1 MIRFDHVTKQY
12 PDGTHAVEDLS
23 MQMPTGKITVLVG
36 SSGCGKTTTLRM
48 VNRMIEPTAGT
59 ITIDDR
65 DVASLPAHELRR
77 GIGYVIQQVG
87 LFPHRKVI
95 DNVTTVPML
104 LGWDKKKARQRARD
118 LLDLVG
124 LPGNFADRYPGQL
137 SGGQQQR
144 VGVAR
149 ALAADPPVLLM
160 DEPFGAVDPI
170 VRAQLQQQFLKLQTD
185 LHKTI
190 VFVTHDIDEAV
201 LLGDKIAVLSV
212 GASIQQFAPPG
223 EMLARP
229 ANEFVADFL
238 GNDRGLKL
246 LSLVP
251 ATDVSVEDVSSVERV
266 NGWRLLTDEARHPI
280 GWANGHGHAPIPVTG
295 IRPTDSARSL
305 LDAAVSA
312 PSGCAVRVDAA
323 GEVVGV
329 VRYETIG
336 KLLAERLQGVTP

>member
-12 PDGTHAVEDLS
+12 PDGTKAVDDLS
-23 MQMPTGKITVLVG
+23 MEMATGQITVLVG
-36 SSGCGKTTTLRM
+36 SSGSGKTTTLRM
-48 VNRMIEPTAGT
+48 INRMIEPTSGT

-65 DVASLPAHELRR
+65 DISRVPTHELRR

-95 DNVTTVPML
+95 DNITTVPIL
-104 LGWDKKKARQRARD
+104 LGWDRKKARARAMD
-118 LLDLVG
+118 LLQLVG
-124 LPGNFADRYPGQL
+124 LPANFAGRYPAQL

-170 VRAQLQQQFLKLQTD
+170 VRAQLQREFLRLQRD

-201 LLGDKIAVLSV
+201 LLGDMIAVLST
-212 GASIQQFAPPG
+212 GAHVEQLAPPTD
-223 EMLARP
+223 MLAWP

-238 GNDRGLKL
+238 GHDRGLKL

-251 ATDVSVEDVSSVERV
+251 ATDVAVDALNGTPV
-266 NGWRLLTDEARHPI
+266 NGWRLVTDTDRHPV
-280 GWANGHGHAPIPVTG
+280 GWADGHDSEPVPVIG
-295 IRPTDSARSL
+295 IRPGESARNL

-312 PSGCAVRVDAA
+312 PSGCAVRVDDD
-323 GEVVGV
+323 GRVLGV

-336 KLLAERLQGVTP
+336 KLLAERLQGAPS